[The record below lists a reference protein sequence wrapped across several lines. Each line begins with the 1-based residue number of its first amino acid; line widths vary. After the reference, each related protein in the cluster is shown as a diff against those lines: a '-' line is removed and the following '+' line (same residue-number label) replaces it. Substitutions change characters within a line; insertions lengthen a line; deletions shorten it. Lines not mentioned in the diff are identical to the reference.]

1 MSSALGAFLRP
12 EGFEGPHGLGA
23 LAREASAARE
33 AARLLRRT
41 ATDRRRR
48 AALPYAGPH
57 KRAAVEP
64 VLLVPG
70 FMAGDL
76 TLRMMGAFLRAEGF
90 RTYRADIHVNVGCT
104 REAVERLERR
114 AETIV
119 ARRGRKVSIVGHS
132 LGGMLARGLAG
143 RRPDLVAGIVT
154 MGSPVLAPAAVHGL
168 LALNVEV
175 LNRLT
180 RAGIGGLMSE
190 DCTSGD
196 CARLSYEESRAPLDP
211 DLGFTAIYSP
221 RDGVVD
227 WKACLDPLAEQ
238 VEVGISHCGMAIDPV
253 VIDHVVAALRLQQGT
268 RSARASRPEALTGPV
283 AVPLAA
289 HR

>member
-114 AETIV
+114 VETV
-119 ARRGRKVSIVGHS
+119 VSRRGRRVSIVGHS

-154 MGSPVLAPAAVHGL
+154 MGSPVLAPGAVHGVL
-168 LALNVEV
+168 GFNVEL

-180 RAGIGGLMSE
+180 RAGFGGLMSE
-190 DCTSGD
+190 DCTSGE
-196 CARLSYEESRAPLDP
+196 CARLSYQESQAPLDP
-211 DLGFTAIYSP
+211 DVGFTAIYSR
-221 RDGVVD
+221 RDGIVD
-227 WKACLDPLAEQ
+227 WRACLDPLAEH
-238 VEVGISHCGMAIDPV
+238 VEVDTSHCGMAIDPV
-253 VIDHVVAALRLQQGT
+253 VIDHVVAALRAQQL
-268 RSARASRPEALTGPV
+268 SRASRREAPDELA

-289 HR
+289 RR

>member
-1 MSSALGAFLRP
+1 MARMLCGA
-12 EGFEGPHGLGA
+12 G
-23 LAREASAARE
+23 
-33 AARLLRRT
+33 
-41 ATDRRRR
+41 
-48 AALPYAGPH
+48 Y
-57 KRAAVEP
+57 
-64 VLLVPG
+64 
-70 FMAGDL
+70 
-76 TLRMMGAFLRAEGF
+76 
-90 RTYRADIHVNVGCT
+90 RTYRSHLGVNMGCT
-104 REAVERLERR
+104 REAADRLERR
-114 AETIV
+114 IESIAT
-119 ARRGRKVSIVGHS
+119 RRGRKVSIVGHS

-180 RAGIGGLMSE
+180 GAGIGGLMSE

-238 VEVGISHCGMAIDPV
+238 VEVGTSHCGMAIDPV
-253 VIDHVVAALRLQQGT
+253 VIDHVVAALRDQQAT
-268 RSARASRPEALTGPV
+268 SSARASRPGALTGQV